1 MVAGTLQPRESH
13 DRQEVT
19 DVQAI
24 RRGIKPGIRD
34 DALAH
39 QHLAR
44 ALRRVVNQPAPLQ
57 FRKQITHG
65 VHYHNAVL
73 VSRRAALNTLM
84 AGGVGTAVGG
94 AAYGL
99 AYSRHDIQ
107 IVRTDIPVSG
117 LHPALDG
124 LRVGLVT
131 DLHHS
136 EMVPARD
143 VARAVSL
150 MMEESPDL
158 IVLGGD
164 YVTWGDRSY
173 VGPCSEALAG
183 LAAPFGVYAVVGNH
197 DDDRDMPA
205 ALASLGYEVLR
216 DARTTLRVRDH
227 KLELVG
233 VRYWTRRVRDIAR
246 LVRGAESTVVLLAH
260 DPRRLEEAAALNIPL
275 VLSGHTHGGQVLL
288 PGVGAVAARKFPV
301 VAGVGRRR
309 NTAIFVSR
317 GVGTVYVP
325 YRLNCPP
332 DVSVITLRM
341 RNA

>member
-1 MVAGTLQPRESH
+1 
-13 DRQEVT
+13 
-19 DVQAI
+19 
-24 RRGIKPGIRD
+24 
-34 DALAH
+34 
-39 QHLAR
+39 
-44 ALRRVVNQPAPLQ
+44 
-57 FRKQITHG
+57 
-65 VHYHNAVL
+65 
-73 VSRRAALNTLM
+73 M
-84 AGGVGTAVGG
+84 AGGVGTLVGG

-99 AYSRHDIQ
+99 AYSRHNIQ
-107 IVRTDIPVSG
+107 VVRTTIPVSG
-117 LHPALDG
+117 FHAALDG
-124 LRVGLVT
+124 FRIGLIT

-136 EMVPARD
+136 EMVPAED

-150 MMEESPDL
+150 MMAERPDL

-173 VGPCSEALAG
+173 VVPCSEALAG

-205 ALASLGYEVLR
+205 ALISHGYEVLR
-216 DARTTLRVRDH
+216 DARTTLQVRGQ
-227 KLELVG
+227 KLDLVG
-233 VRYWTRRVRDIAR
+233 VRYWTRRARDIGR
-246 LVRGAESTVVLLAH
+246 LVRGAESTVLLAH

-288 PGVGAVAARKFPV
+288 PGIGAVAARKFPV
-301 VAGVGRRR
+301 VAGAGRRG